1 MNKKVIVNQKYED
14 YWKLTLEYSDFY
26 GKPFN
31 TVLAIIVNYIDK
43 YANENEGLPSECYKN
58 LQSDIEKYF
67 KKEDSASTRKSINQM
82 FKLGF
87 INNKGSGY
95 HYLTKQFLTESDKE
109 KKRMLYSRIIYDNA
123 SFSRSY
129 TNPSNVNEIKFLVKT
144 LEACGQITKDELLA
158 IMFCDI
164 NEISKGYLTREELN
178 VKMSKIIIDDTITRK
193 YNQRN
198 YLFNLCGELTDIYTH
213 NNLISLNPDLII
225 DKDEQVKAGR
235 DPYLQRLYKIELIN
249 EEKALYKDVVA
260 KCVLEHLGY
269 PVLIAS
275 HIKPYRNCKTEEQ
288 FDKNNGLLLSK
299 NMDLLFDG
307 GYITFDEYG
316 NVITSTKL
324 NQDVAEYVKRFKLD
338 VIIYNPQRQ
347 EYMKYH
353 RKNVF
358 LG

>member
-1 MNKKVIVNQKYED
+1 MNKKVITSQKYED

-31 TVLAIIVNYIDK
+31 TVLAIIVEYIDR
-43 YANENEGLPSECYKN
+43 YAEPIEGLPSKYYQK
-58 LQSDIEKYF
+58 LQSDIEKLF
-67 KKEDSASTRKSINQM
+67 PKKDSASTRKSINQM

-87 INNKGSGY
+87 INNKGASY
-95 HYLTKQFLTESDKE
+95 HCLTKQFLTETDKE
-109 KKRMLYSRIIYDNA
+109 QKRMLYSRIVYDNA

-129 TNPSNVNEIKFLVKT
+129 TNVSNINEIKFLVKT
-144 LEACGQITKDELLA
+144 LEECGQITKNELLA

-164 NEISKGYLTREELN
+164 NEITKGYLTKDELN
-178 VKMSKIIIDDTITRK
+178 IRVAEITIDNTSERK

-198 YLFNLCGELTDIYTH
+198 YLFNLCGELTDIYTN
-213 NNLISLNPDLII
+213 NNLMSLNPNLIM
-225 DKDEQVKAGR
+225 DKDEQVRAGR
-235 DPYLQRLYKIELIN
+235 DPYLQRLYKLELIN
-249 EEKALYKDVVA
+249 EEKALYGNEIA

-275 HIKPYRNCKTEEQ
+275 HIKPYRNCKNEEQ

-299 NMDLLFDG
+299 NMDLLFDN
-307 GYITFDEYG
+307 GYITFDEEG
-316 NVITSTKL
+316 NVITSSKL
-324 NQDVAEYVKRFKLD
+324 NQDVAECVRRFKLD
-338 VIIYNPQRQ
+338 MIIYNAKRQ